1 MRSTMRSGIALLTGL
16 VLLGACGEEL
26 SSASPSSVATEPRLT
41 SSASTDSSPA
51 STVSSVAQSSLPAA
65 TTAGSTVPTTS
76 MATVGSLTGAVIN
89 TANPS
94 LFGQVFFVPLNLDTY
109 VGSVSETLGPVT
121 WDTGWQPMPAEYVCT
136 GSESFRTLWWGDLR
150 LTFETGP
157 GAGET
162 QFTAWSLGDPSISTG
177 APLGPP
183 PSSTEPAT
191 GITTGEG
198 IGIGTPLKE
207 LEAALGDR
215 PFFVIDNRV
224 DIPGALVT
232 SFLLDNE
239 QRVKAI
245 GSGRTDC
252 IDESR
257 V

>member
-1 MRSTMRSGIALLTGL
+1 MS
-16 VLLGACGEEL
+16 
-26 SSASPSSVATEPRLT
+26 
-41 SSASTDSSPA
+41 
-51 STVSSVAQSSLPAA
+51 
-65 TTAGSTVPTTS
+65 
-76 MATVGSLTGAVIN
+76 GAVIN

-94 LFGQVFFVPLNLDTY
+94 LFGQVFFVPLDPDTFA
-109 VGSVSETLGPVT
+109 GSVSETLGSVT
-121 WDTGWQPMPAEYVCT
+121 WDTGWQPMPAERACT

-162 QFTAWSLGDPSISTG
+162 QFTAWSLGDPSISTS

-183 PSSTEPAT
+183 PPSTEPAT

-198 IGIGTPLKE
+198 IGIGTPLTE

-215 PFFVIDNRV
+215 SFFVTDNRV

-232 SFLLDNE
+232 SFLLDDE

-252 IDESR
+252 D
-257 V
+257 